1 MAGWD
6 PERMPGVDTI
16 EALTSAAQA
25 FDATPLGLQ
34 VDPDADAAVRE
45 SLQRTGMVLLREAH
59 GMAETPVLVDELIA
73 WFGLD
78 GIALEWHEDLRPWLD
93 RWIADGVLTDPV
105 WGSDLA
111 GEVWGVDGR
120 LTAGHLAAL
129 RRWAASGVLITLMD
143 GSTTMHPPS
152 GETEEAMGRR
162 WWSERDA
169 AMAGRVLAAPDAPGG
184 RLVVAGDLHTR
195 LEPLPLD
202 DPIGAQIGVPM
213 GVELARRRPGV
224 CSIGCVYGPGQFY
237 NLGPRCSEVTTCVG
251 SSCMCRS

>member
-34 VDPDADAAVRE
+34 VDLDADAAVRE
-45 SLQRTGMVLLREAH
+45 SLQRTGMVLLGEAH

-105 WGSDLA
+105 RGSDLA
-111 GEVWGVDGR
+111 GEVWGGDGR

-143 GSTTMHPPS
+143 GSTTMRPRPR
-152 GETEEAMGRR
+152 ETEEAMGRR

-169 AMAGRVLAAPDAPGG
+169 AMAGRFSPPRTPPVDGLWWPVTCTPDSSRCHSTTPSG
-184 RLVVAGDLHTR
+184 R
-195 LEPLPLD
+195 
-202 DPIGAQIGVPM
+202 
-213 GVELARRRPGV
+213 
-224 CSIGCVYGPGQFY
+224 
-237 NLGPRCSEVTTCVG
+237 
-251 SSCMCRS
+251 RSASRWG

>member
-1 MAGWD
+1 
-6 PERMPGVDTI
+6 MPGVDTI

-45 SLQRTGMVLLREAH
+45 SLQRTGIVLLGEAH
-59 GMAETPVLVDELIA
+59 GMAETPVLVEELIA

-111 GEVWGVDGR
+111 GEVWGGDGR

-129 RRWAASGVLITLMD
+129 RRWAPSGVLITLMD
-143 GSTTMHPPS
+143 GSTIMRPRP

-169 AMAGRVLAAPDAPGG
+169 AMAGRVLAAPDAPAAGLWWPVTCTPDSSRCQSMTPSAG
-184 RLVVAGDLHTR
+184 RSASRWEESSLAGAPGCAR
-195 LEPLPLD
+195 L
-202 DPIGAQIGVPM
+202 AV
-213 GVELARRRPGV
+213 
-224 CSIGCVYGPGQFY
+224 STGPA
-237 NLGPRCSEVTTCVG
+237 SSTTWAHAAAMSTTCVG
-251 SSCMCRS
+251 SSWMGRS

>member
-34 VDPDADAAVRE
+34 VDLDADAAVRE
-45 SLQRTGMVLLREAH
+45 SLQRTGMVLLGEAH

-111 GEVWGVDGR
+111 GEVWGGDRR

-129 RRWAASGVLITLMD
+129 RR
-143 GSTTMHPPS
+143 
-152 GETEEAMGRR
+152 
-162 WWSERDA
+162 
-169 AMAGRVLAAPDAPGG
+169 
-184 RLVVAGDLHTR
+184 
-195 LEPLPLD
+195 
-202 DPIGAQIGVPM
+202 
-213 GVELARRRPGV
+213 
-224 CSIGCVYGPGQFY
+224 
-237 NLGPRCSEVTTCVG
+237 
-251 SSCMCRS
+251 

>member
-6 PERMPGVDTI
+6 PERMQGVDTI

-111 GEVWGVDGR
+111 GEVWGGDGR

-129 RRWAASGVLITLMD
+129 RRWAQSGLLITLMD
-143 GSTTMHPPS
+143 GTRVVYPRR
-152 GETEEAMGRR
+152 GESAEELERR
-162 WWSERDA
+162 SWTERDA
-169 AMAGRVLAAPDAPGG
+169 AMAGRVLAA
-184 RLVVAGDLHTR
+184 
-195 LEPLPLD
+195 
-202 DPIGAQIGVPM
+202 
-213 GVELARRRPGV
+213 
-224 CSIGCVYGPGQFY
+224 
-237 NLGPRCSEVTTCVG
+237 
-251 SSCMCRS
+251 